1 MLASILWQG
10 SLPEEDEINQ
20 MKEAGYHFV
29 EQADGFRI
37 CLPLDDTPSGNYYE
51 DGFSTGFKK
60 EVELHQYLAETE
72 KRAQWI
78 TVPSRKMR
86 VYAVWLGLQSQR
98 RMNVV
103 PESSVTHKNQQA

>member
-20 MKEAGYHFV
+20 RKEEGYHFV

-37 CLPLDDTPSGNYYE
+37 CLPLDTTPSGNYYE

-60 EVELHQYLAETE
+60 EVTLDYGAKQKNACICYG
-72 KRAQWI
+72 
-78 TVPSRKMR
+78 PSGWGSR
-86 VYAVWLGLQSQR
+86 VNGG
-98 RMNVV
+98 
-103 PESSVTHKNQQA
+103 